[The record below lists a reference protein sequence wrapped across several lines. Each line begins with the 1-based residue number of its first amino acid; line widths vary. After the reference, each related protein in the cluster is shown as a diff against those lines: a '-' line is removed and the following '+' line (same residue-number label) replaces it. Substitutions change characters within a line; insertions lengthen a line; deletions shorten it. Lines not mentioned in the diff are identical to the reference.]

1 MKLTWFGIVILL
13 ILILFIWM
21 GYRRG
26 FIREIV
32 SFFFVFLSLSLAWAI
47 NPYINDFL
55 ISETPVYSTIQE
67 TCTDFVQKQSSDLEN
82 EMESSSQ
89 FIDGLN
95 LPEILRK
102 NIEKNNNTENYAEL
116 SVNTLTEYVSGYLA
130 RTIVNGLSYVL
141 AYILAT
147 IGIRIVVYIL
157 NLIAGLP
164 ILKTANKL
172 TGGLVGFVKGLVFI
186 WILFL
191 ILTVLCST
199 EIGKTSLE
207 LIEKD
212 SLLSVIYQYDPLIQI
227 FTKIFS
233 KTLDE

>member
-1 MKLTWFGIVILL
+1 MKLTWFGIVIIL

-172 TGGLVGFVKGLVFI
+172 TGGLVGFVKGLVFV

-227 FTKIFS
+227 FIKIC
-233 KTLDE
+233 

>member
-1 MKLTWFGIVILL
+1 MKLTWFEIVILL

-227 FTKIFS
+227 FTKIF
-233 KTLDE
+233 

>member
-172 TGGLVGFVKGLVFI
+172 TGGLVGFVKGLVFV

-227 FTKIFS
+227 FIKIF
-233 KTLDE
+233 

>member
-116 SVNTLTEYVSGYLA
+116 SVNTLTEYVSGYLT

-212 SLLSVIYQYDPLIQI
+212 SLLSVMYQYDPLIQI
-227 FTKIFS
+227 FTKIF
-233 KTLDE
+233 

>member
-82 EMESSSQ
+82 EMESSLQ

-227 FTKIFS
+227 FTKIF
-233 KTLDE
+233 

>member
-172 TGGLVGFVKGLVFI
+172 TGGVVGFVKGLVFI

-227 FTKIFS
+227 FTKIF
-233 KTLDE
+233 

>member
-172 TGGLVGFVKGLVFI
+172 TGGSG
-186 WILFL
+186 
-191 ILTVLCST
+191 
-199 EIGKTSLE
+199 
-207 LIEKD
+207 
-212 SLLSVIYQYDPLIQI
+212 IYMDIVSDPDGIVQYRDW
-227 FTKIFS
+227 
-233 KTLDE
+233 

>member
-1 MKLTWFGIVILL
+1 MNVTWLGIVVLA
-13 ILILFIWM
+13 ILILCVWR
-21 GYRRG
+21 GYSRG
-26 FIREIV
+26 FIKEIV

-55 ISETPVYSTIQE
+55 INETPVYSTIQE

-116 SVNTLTEYVSGYLA
+116 SVNTLPEYVSGYLA

-227 FTKIFS
+227 FTKIF
-233 KTLDE
+233 

>member
-212 SLLSVIYQYDPLIQI
+212 SLLSVIYQYDPLIQFI
-227 FTKIFS
+227 TKIF
-233 KTLDE
+233 

>member
-13 ILILFIWM
+13 ILILFILM

-227 FTKIFS
+227 FTKIF
-233 KTLDE
+233 

>member
-13 ILILFIWM
+13 ILILFRWM

-55 ISETPVYSTIQE
+55 INETPVYSTIQE

-227 FTKIFS
+227 FTKIF
-233 KTLDE
+233 

>member
-212 SLLSVIYQYDPLIQI
+212 SLLSVIYQYDPSIQI
-227 FTKIFS
+227 FTKIF
-233 KTLDE
+233 

>member
-1 MKLTWFGIVILL
+1 M
-13 ILILFIWM
+13 ILFIWM

-227 FTKIFS
+227 FTKIF
-233 KTLDE
+233 

>member
-55 ISETPVYSTIQE
+55 INETPVYSTIQE
-67 TCTDFVQKQSSDLEN
+67 TCTDFVQKQSGDLEN

-227 FTKIFS
+227 FTKIF
-233 KTLDE
+233 

>member
-191 ILTVLCST
+191 ILSVLCST

-227 FTKIFS
+227 FTKIF
-233 KTLDE
+233 

>member
-82 EMESSSQ
+82 ETESSSQ
-89 FIDGLN
+89 FIYGLN
-95 LPEILRK
+95 LPEVLRK

-172 TGGLVGFVKGLVFI
+172 TGGVVGFVKGLVFI

-212 SLLSVIYQYDPLIQI
+212 SLLSVI
-227 FTKIFS
+227 
-233 KTLDE
+233 

>member
-55 ISETPVYSTIQE
+55 INETPVYSTIQE
-67 TCTDFVQKQSSDLEN
+67 TCPDFVQKQSSDLEN

-227 FTKIFS
+227 FTKIF
-233 KTLDE
+233 

>member
-172 TGGLVGFVKGLVFI
+172 TDGLVGFVKGLVFI

-227 FTKIFS
+227 FTKIF
-233 KTLDE
+233 

>member
-116 SVNTLTEYVSGYLA
+116 SVNTLTEYVSGSLA

-147 IGIRIVVYIL
+147 IGFRIVVYIL

-227 FTKIFS
+227 FTKIF
-233 KTLDE
+233 

>member
-172 TGGLVGFVKGLVFI
+172 AGGLVGFVKGLVFI

-227 FTKIFS
+227 FTKIF
-233 KTLDE
+233 

>member
-82 EMESSSQ
+82 EIESSSQ

-227 FTKIFS
+227 FTKIF
-233 KTLDE
+233 

>member
-13 ILILFIWM
+13 ILILFIGWDTD
-21 GYRRG
+21 
-26 FIREIV
+26 ED
-32 SFFFVFLSLSLAWAI
+32 LSEKLFRFSLYFCHCLLAWAI

-212 SLLSVIYQYDPLIQI
+212 SLLSDDITI
-227 FTKIFS
+227 
-233 KTLDE
+233 

>member
-55 ISETPVYSTIQE
+55 INETPVYSTIQE

-102 NIEKNNNTENYAEL
+102 NIEKNNNTENYAEF

-227 FTKIFS
+227 FTKIF
-233 KTLDE
+233 

>member
-212 SLLSVIYQYDPLIQI
+212 LSLIHI
-227 FTKIFS
+227 
-233 KTLDE
+233 

>member
-212 SLLSVIYQYDPLIQI
+212 SLLSVIYQYDPLIQN
-227 FTKIFS
+227 FTKIF
-233 KTLDE
+233 

>member
-212 SLLSVIYQYDPLIQI
+212 SLLGVIYQYDPLIQNV
-227 FTKIFS
+227 TKIF
-233 KTLDE
+233 

>member
-47 NPYINDFL
+47 NPYINDLL

-227 FTKIFS
+227 FTKIF
-233 KTLDE
+233 

>member
-130 RTIVNGLSYVL
+130 RTIVIGLSYVL

-227 FTKIFS
+227 FTKIF
-233 KTLDE
+233 

>member
-1 MKLTWFGIVILL
+1 
-13 ILILFIWM
+13 M

-227 FTKIFS
+227 FTKIF
-233 KTLDE
+233 

>member
-199 EIGKTSLE
+199 EIGKTLLE

-227 FTKIFS
+227 FTKIF
-233 KTLDE
+233 

>member
-1 MKLTWFGIVILL
+1 MKLTWFGLVILL

-172 TGGLVGFVKGLVFI
+172 TGGLVGFVKGLVFV

-227 FTKIFS
+227 FTKIF
-233 KTLDE
+233 

>member
-1 MKLTWFGIVILL
+1 
-13 ILILFIWM
+13 LFIWM

-227 FTKIFS
+227 FTKIF
-233 KTLDE
+233 

>member
-1 MKLTWFGIVILL
+1 MNVTWLGIVVLA
-13 ILILFIWM
+13 ILILCVWR
-21 GYRRG
+21 GYSRG
-26 FIREIV
+26 FIKEIV

-227 FTKIFS
+227 FTKIF
-233 KTLDE
+233 

>member
-13 ILILFIWM
+13 ILTLFIWM

-227 FTKIFS
+227 FTKIF
-233 KTLDE
+233 

>member
-13 ILILFIWM
+13 ILLLFIWM

-82 EMESSSQ
+82 ETESSSQ

-95 LPEILRK
+95 LPEVLRK

-227 FTKIFS
+227 FAKIF
-233 KTLDE
+233 

>member
-186 WILFL
+186 WILVL

-227 FTKIFS
+227 FTKIF
-233 KTLDE
+233 